1 MRPLRP
7 LLALSVV
14 ALIGACGV
22 DDGTIASNSGTS
34 GTSESRTSTPPASTS
49 STTSPATPTT
59 TSTDS
64 ENPTLPSTGR
74 GKLVTVTGTVS
85 AGVESGCLLLTT
97 EPASP
102 DGPWQ
107 LIGNTAGLEAGQQVT
122 VRGARIDT
130 MATTCQQ
137 GLPFEVQSVVTS

>member
-7 LLALSVV
+7 FLALFAV

-22 DDGTIASNSGTS
+22 DGGTSASNSGTS
-34 GTSESRTSTPPASTS
+34 ATSGSRTSTPPASTS
-49 STTSPATPTT
+49 TTTPTDT
-59 TSTDS
+59 
-64 ENPTLPSTGR
+64 ENPTLPTTGR

>member
-1 MRPLRP
+1 MRDGWRHERVEHARQHRYDD
-7 LLALSVV
+7 LAHVDGHV
-14 ALIGACGV
+14 A
-22 DDGTIASNSGTS
+22 GTATGPSPSTS
-34 GTSESRTSTPPASTS
+34 G
-49 STTSPATPTT
+49 
-59 TSTDS
+59 STDT
-64 ENPTLPSTGR
+64 ENPTLPGTGR

-85 AGVESGCLLLTT
+85 AGVENGCLLLTT

-107 LIGNTAGLEAGQQVT
+107 LIGNIAGIEAGQQVT

-137 GLPFEVQSVVTS
+137 GLPFDVQTVVTS